1 MTCLV
6 DTHAHLYSR
15 QFDLDRHL
23 AVERAIEQGVK
34 QIFLPNVDNESL
46 PRLYDLAANYPQH
59 CFATIGLHPCSV
71 KDDFEQL
78 LEKMAQD
85 LTQPPLPIYG
95 IGETGLDYYWDL
107 THVEQQKKALQMQIA
122 WAKHYHI
129 PIILHTREAFDD
141 TYNLIAQAN
150 DDTLRGIFHCFSDG
164 IDEAKKVMAL
174 GGFYMGIGGNITYKK
189 SGMAEVVEQ
198 IPLEYIV
205 LETDAPYLTPEPY
218 RSSKNKSD
226 KRNEPAHIAI
236 VAQKIAEIKKIT
248 FDEVAAITT
257 QNAQKIFAN
266 SLQPLAK

>member
-23 AVERAIEQGVK
+23 AVERAIKQGVK

-164 IDEAKKVMAL
+164 IDEAK
-174 GGFYMGIGGNITYKK
+174 

>member
-85 LTQPPLPIYG
+85 LTQPPLPY
-95 IGETGLDYYWDL
+95 
-107 THVEQQKKALQMQIA
+107 
-122 WAKHYHI
+122 
-129 PIILHTREAFDD
+129 
-141 TYNLIAQAN
+141 
-150 DDTLRGIFHCFSDG
+150 
-164 IDEAKKVMAL
+164 MAL
-174 GGFYMGIGGNITYKK
+174 GKQ
-189 SGMAEVVEQ
+189 V
-198 IPLEYIV
+198 
-205 LETDAPYLTPEPY
+205 
-218 RSSKNKSD
+218 
-226 KRNEPAHIAI
+226 
-236 VAQKIAEIKKIT
+236 
-248 FDEVAAITT
+248 
-257 QNAQKIFAN
+257 
-266 SLQPLAK
+266 